1 MVPTEVNMA
10 QLSDATYTRQ
20 RGEQAYARLGELM
33 PRDIPVVVRI
43 DQDSWYGTSFLDGF
57 ILGLAKDGLLSSVQF
72 DVSDADMMAK
82 LERISGA
89 RSLDIYCLSEGGRQ
103 LVQRRAP
110 REFKFRRAYSKPK
123 PPGRVSPLP

>member
-1 MVPTEVNMA
+1 MPTKVNMA
-10 QLSDATYTRQ
+10 QLSDDIYTRQ
-20 RGEQAYARLGELM
+20 RGEQAYARLSEFK
-33 PRDIPVVVRI
+33 PREVPVVIRI

-57 ILGLAKDGLLSSVQF
+57 ILGLAKDGLLSSVLF
-72 DVSDADMMAK
+72 DVSDANMMAK

-89 RSLDIYCLSEGGRQ
+89 RNLDIYCLSEGERQ

-110 REFKFRRAYSKPK
+110 REFKFRRAHSKPT